1 MTQPE
6 GWVKVYESA
15 LLHQVVMLQSLLE
28 ESKIASV
35 ILNQQDSAYVL
46 IGEIS
51 LYVSLHDLPAAQQII
66 EETFTVE

>member
-35 ILNQQDSAYVL
+35 ILSQQDSAYVL

-66 EETFTVE
+66 EESCTVE